1 MSLSAKLCGFV
12 CYVDG
17 VAVRESSRI
26 HRWHVS
32 SEFTK
37 FWCEQGVHMEDYKIT
52 INENGPGQ

>member
-17 VAVRESSRI
+17 VAVRVRSRI
-26 HRWHVS
+26 HRSHVS
-32 SEFTK
+32 SEFRK
-37 FWCEQGVHMEDYKIT
+37 FWFEQGVHMEDYKTT

>member
-12 CYVDG
+12 CYVNG
-17 VAVRESSRI
+17 VVVRVSSRI

-32 SEFTK
+32 SEFRK
-37 FWCEQGVHMEDYKIT
+37 FWFEQGVHMEDYKIT